1 MWKSAKS
8 FTATLFLSF
17 SPLGFRE
24 KRREDVW
31 YFPLLSTRIN
41 TRSDLSLIPR
51 SRFSRRESLFYQISM
66 RVFLRWFFPFPLS
79 PRFISLSDV
88 VFQYAWPDCESKKDQ
103 KILSFF
109 PPSSHG
115 WTNSYFW
122 DKRPW
127 VLFWGFFFL
136 DFRRFKLEMKEI
148 KGTFWHEE
156 KKIAIKMSWMTI
168 PPLSPSWLRSSLEMS
183 ETSSSHPSKNL
194 RAPVHRTSADRAANQ
209 AI

>member
-88 VFQYAWPDCESKKDQ
+88 VFPYAWPDCESKKRSKDPF
-103 KILSFF
+103 FF
-109 PPSSHG
+109 PSLLSRVDEFIFLRQK
-115 WTNSYFW
+115 TVDVFL
-122 DKRPW
+122 KIIF
-127 VLFWGFFFL
+127 LL
-136 DFRRFKLEMKEI
+136 DFRGFQLEMKEM
-148 KGTFWHEE
+148 KGTFWHIE
-156 KKIAIKMSWMTI
+156 KN
-168 PPLSPSWLRSSLEMS
+168 RY
-183 ETSSSHPSKNL
+183 
-194 RAPVHRTSADRAANQ
+194 
-209 AI
+209 